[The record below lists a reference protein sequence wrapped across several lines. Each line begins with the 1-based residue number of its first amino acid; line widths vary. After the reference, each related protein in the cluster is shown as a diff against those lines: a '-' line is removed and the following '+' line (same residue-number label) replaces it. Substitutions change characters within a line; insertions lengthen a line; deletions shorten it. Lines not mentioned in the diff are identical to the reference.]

1 MDELLLDSRPRLE
14 GSDEIGSVCPS
25 FRPSFCLYVS
35 FLRIGLAGFFRK
47 NPHRAEMTKNGPKR
61 WFLENQVISF
71 VWNLCKM
78 KVLMVHRHSAQTAC

>member
-1 MDELLLDSRPRLE
+1 MDKLLLDSRPRLE

-47 NPHRAEMTKNGPKR
+47 NPHRAE
-61 WFLENQVISF
+61 
-71 VWNLCKM
+71 KM
-78 KVLMVHRHSAQTAC
+78 AQKHGFWKIKSLILSEICVK

>member
-47 NPHRAEMTKNGPKR
+47 KSPSGRNDQK
-61 WFLENQVISF
+61 WS
-71 VWNLCKM
+71 KM
-78 KVLMVHRHSAQTAC
+78 AQKDGFWKIKSLVLSGICVK